1 MSDENKID
9 TSAQKL
15 ELHRALEKAREEG
28 NDRKKLELHTQLQNL
43 YIADEDYFDKAGVAV
58 EATGQG
64 INKGLAQ
71 TLGLPADLTN
81 LVIGLSET
89 GVRKVLDAAGFDI
102 DSGLKDSKLMSK
114 KPFLGS
120 AQVTEIFNA
129 LGIETE
135 YDKTR
140 ALSAITGRIAEE
152 VGMSAPLAGP
162 LAKGAAKP
170 MQFMGKE
177 AGVAVA
183 AGTGAATAQQ
193 MFPGSGGAEITGQ
206 LVGGLSPI
214 TLTTL
219 MKYAG
224 AKTGA
229 VEAFNLFFRP
239 QSREKEIA
247 GNILYSRLG
256 PEKSAKLIEDIKEGK
271 TITLFGEE
279 IDASKFPRTLD
290 QITAEPELII
300 LRQQLE
306 GSEIGTKLIE
316 DIQQTKLARLL
327 ELENNFLKNMKK
339 KDYGMTR
346 DYGIESTV
354 GAVEARVNHVTNFLD
369 KRLNLAKQTAAD
381 KIQAIN
387 PNMTREQA
395 SALLRRE
402 IDEALQDALNL
413 EQKMWSNIEGTINGD
428 IISTGAAAIIN
439 NQFKTTDPKNIPK
452 ILYDLAG
459 DKNLIEAGLK
469 EGATKTEKITTRF
482 GGKNQVETRQVPAE
496 PTTGILSN
504 KESISEILNLRTRVR
519 DELRAENSK
528 PNPSKEKV
536 QSLEDLLGVID
547 ESFMDAGS
555 AKNLNDLT
563 QAISYSDSLTTNYY
577 SGEIGKILGY
587 DSTGKF
593 GVLPDTTYNKLIQQG
608 EQGGVTTK
616 NVNKIIEQDSVGI
629 QEGLRVR
636 FANLADGD
644 GNISK
649 NMREKFV
656 QNNEEILNEFPLLK
670 QQFLDANE
678 SMNIV
683 EQALKNYKVAQRDVQ
698 KYRLETLASEG
709 GQTLSAK
716 GIITNIFGAKDPV
729 ADINKIIKLS
739 ARDETGA
746 ALKGLQN
753 ETTDFMLN
761 KIKTKE
767 ITVGGKSQTVP
778 DVKQLNKF
786 IRDNQE
792 ALIALYGDDGF
803 KTIQEFQSVLKD
815 IDNAVMK
822 GGLDN
827 LEVIARNNV
836 FVSSV
841 GRILGTKVAAATG
854 GPALVFAGIGGRV
867 ANALI
872 SKKSAKQIKALVGE
886 AFTDADFAAELLKPY
901 VDNQQEVVSK
911 AVNTFIVNAFGEQVR
926 EEIMPEITVEF
937 PNADID
943 ETGTIQPK
951 EEVPVSMNTVN
962 PASRLSNVNMV
973 QPITDP
979 GPMNPNTMAR
989 GQQLFSG
996 PGEIT
1001 FAAQGGIMNAR
1012 KPIQRVA

>member
-9 TSAQKL
+9 TSSQKL
-15 ELHRALEKAREEG
+15 ELFRALDQAEKDG
-28 NDRKKLELHTQLQNL
+28 NDRAKLDIYKKLQNL

-64 INKGLAQ
+64 INKGLAL

-81 LVIGLSET
+81 LVIGLGET

-170 MQFMGKE
+170 TQFLGKE

-193 MFPGSGGAEITGQ
+193 MFPGSMGAEITGQ
-206 LVGGLSPI
+206 LTGGLTPI

-256 PEKSAKLIEDIKEGK
+256 PEKSAKLVEDIKEGK
-271 TITLFGEE
+271 TINLFGEE

-316 DIQQTKLARLL
+316 DIQQTKLTRLL

-354 GAVEARVNHVTNFLD
+354 GAVEARVNHITNFLD

-395 SALLRRE
+395 SAVLRRE

-413 EQKMWSNIEGTINGD
+413 EQKMWSNIEGTIDGN

-459 DKNLIEAGLK
+459 DKNLVEAGLIQ
-469 EGATKTEKITTRF
+469 GATKKETIGPGLGTRD
-482 GGKNQVETRQVPAE
+482 VSVE
-496 PTTGILSN
+496 PTTGVLSN

-519 DELRAENSK
+519 DELRGENSK

-608 EQGGVTTK
+608 EQGGITTK
-616 NVNKIIEQDSVGI
+616 DVNKIIGQDSVGI

-716 GIITNIFGAKDPV
+716 GIVTNIFGAKDPV

-786 IRDNQE
+786 IRDNEE
-792 ALIALYGDDGF
+792 ALVALYGDDGF

-815 IDNAVMK
+815 IDNAIIK
-822 GGLDN
+822 GGMED

-911 AVNTFIVNAFGEQVR
+911 AVNTFLVNAFGEQVR
-926 EEIMPEITVEF
+926 EEVMPEIQQE
-937 PNADID
+937 P
-943 ETGTIQPK
+943 
-951 EEVPVSMNTVN
+951 EEQSSSMNITDVRPVN
-962 PASRLSNVNMV
+962 QVSRLANANIANPVGMM
-973 QPITDP
+973 PTPTADT
-979 GPMNPNTMAR
+979 GPMNMNTMAR
-989 GQQLFSG
+989 GQQLFGG

-1012 KPIQRVA
+1012 KQIQRVA

>member
-9 TSAQKL
+9 TSSQKL
-15 ELHRALEKAREEG
+15 ELFRALDQAEKDG
-28 NDRKKLELHTQLQNL
+28 NDRAKLDIYKKLQNL

-64 INKGLAQ
+64 INKGLAL

-81 LVIGLSET
+81 LIIGLGET

-170 MQFMGKE
+170 TQFLGKE

-193 MFPGSGGAEITGQ
+193 MFPGSMGAEITGQ
-206 LVGGLSPI
+206 LTGGLTPI

-256 PEKSAKLIEDIKEGK
+256 PEKSAKLVEDIKEGK
-271 TITLFGEE
+271 TINLFGEE

-316 DIQQTKLARLL
+316 DIQQTKLTRLL

-354 GAVEARVNHVTNFLD
+354 GAVEARVNHITNFLD

-395 SALLRRE
+395 SAVLRRE

-413 EQKMWSNIEGTINGD
+413 EQKMWSNIEGTIDGN

-459 DKNLIEAGLK
+459 DKNLVEAGLIQ
-469 EGATKTEKITTRF
+469 GATKKETIGPGLGTRD
-482 GGKNQVETRQVPAE
+482 VSVE
-496 PTTGILSN
+496 PTTGVLSN

-519 DELRAENSK
+519 DELRGENSK
-528 PNPSKEKV
+528 PNPSKEKI

-608 EQGGVTTK
+608 EQGGITTK
-616 NVNKIIEQDSVGI
+616 DVNKIIGQDSVGI

-716 GIITNIFGAKDPV
+716 GIVTNIFGAKDPV

-786 IRDNQE
+786 IRDNEE
-792 ALIALYGDDGF
+792 ALVALYGDDGF

-815 IDNAVMK
+815 IDNAIIK
-822 GGLDN
+822 GGMED

-911 AVNTFIVNAFGEQVR
+911 AVNTFLVNAFGEQVR
-926 EEIMPEITVEF
+926 EEVMPEIQQE
-937 PNADID
+937 P
-943 ETGTIQPK
+943 
-951 EEVPVSMNTVN
+951 EEQSSSMNITDVRPVN
-962 PASRLSNVNMV
+962 QVSRLANANIANPVGMM
-973 QPITDP
+973 PTPTADT
-979 GPMNPNTMAR
+979 GPMNMDTMAR
-989 GQQLFSG
+989 GQQLFGG

-1012 KPIQRVA
+1012 KQIQRVA

>member
-9 TSAQKL
+9 TSSQKL
-15 ELHRALEKAREEG
+15 ELFRALDQAEKDG
-28 NDRKKLELHTQLQNL
+28 NDRAKLDIYKKLQNL

-64 INKGLAQ
+64 INKGLAL

-81 LVIGLSET
+81 LIIGLGET

-170 MQFMGKE
+170 TQFLGKE

-193 MFPGSGGAEITGQ
+193 MFPGSMGAEITGQ
-206 LVGGLSPI
+206 LTGGLTPI

-256 PEKSAKLIEDIKEGK
+256 PEKSAKLVEDIKEGK
-271 TITLFGEE
+271 TINLFGEE

-316 DIQQTKLARLL
+316 DIQQTKLTRLL

-354 GAVEARVNHVTNFLD
+354 GAVEARVNHITNFLD

-395 SALLRRE
+395 SAVLRRE

-413 EQKMWSNIEGTINGD
+413 EQKMWSNIEGTIDGN

-459 DKNLIEAGLK
+459 DKNLVEAGLIQ
-469 EGATKTEKITTRF
+469 GATKKETIGPGLGTRD
-482 GGKNQVETRQVPAE
+482 VSVE
-496 PTTGILSN
+496 PTTGVLSN

-519 DELRAENSK
+519 DELRGENSK
-528 PNPSKEKV
+528 PNPSKEKI

-608 EQGGVTTK
+608 EQGGITTK
-616 NVNKIIEQDSVGI
+616 DVNKIIGQDSVGI

-716 GIITNIFGAKDPV
+716 GIVTNIFGAKDPV

-786 IRDNQE
+786 IRDNEE
-792 ALIALYGDDGF
+792 ALVALYGDDGF

-815 IDNAVMK
+815 IDNAIIK
-822 GGLDN
+822 GGMED

-911 AVNTFIVNAFGEQVR
+911 AVNTFLVNAFGEQVR
-926 EEIMPEITVEF
+926 EEVMPEIQQE
-937 PNADID
+937 P
-943 ETGTIQPK
+943 
-951 EEVPVSMNTVN
+951 EEQSSSMNITDVRPVN
-962 PASRLSNVNMV
+962 QVSRLANANIANPVGMM
-973 QPITDP
+973 PTPTADT
-979 GPMNPNTMAR
+979 GPMNMNTMAR
-989 GQQLFSG
+989 GQQLFGG

-1012 KPIQRVA
+1012 KQIQRVA

>member
-9 TSAQKL
+9 TSSQKL
-15 ELHRALEKAREEG
+15 ELFRALDQAEKDN
-28 NDRKKLELHTQLQNL
+28 NDRAKLDIYKKLQNL

-64 INKGLAQ
+64 INKGLAL

-81 LVIGLSET
+81 LVVGLGET

-162 LAKGAAKP
+162 LAKGAARP
-170 MQFMGKE
+170 TQFLGKE

-193 MFPGSGGAEITGQ
+193 MFPGSMGAEITGQ

-256 PEKSAKLIEDIKEGK
+256 PEKSAKLLEDIKEGK
-271 TITLFGEE
+271 TINLFGEE

-306 GSEIGTKLIE
+306 GSEVGTKLIE
-316 DIQQTKLARLL
+316 DIQQTKLTRLL

-339 KDYGMTR
+339 KDYSMTK

-395 SALLRRE
+395 SAVLRRE

-413 EQKMWSNIEGTINGD
+413 EQKMWSNIEGTIDGN

-459 DKNLIEAGLK
+459 DKNLVEAGLIQ
-469 EGATKTEKITTRF
+469 GATKKETIGPGLGTRD
-482 GGKNQVETRQVPAE
+482 VSVE
-496 PTTGILSN
+496 PTTGVLSN

-519 DELRAENSK
+519 DELRGENSK
-528 PNPSKEKV
+528 PNPSKEK
-536 QSLEDLLGVID
+536 I
-547 ESFMDAGS
+547 
-555 AKNLNDLT
+555 

-616 NVNKIIEQDSVGI
+616 DVNKIIGQDSVGI

-683 EQALKNYKVAQRDVQ
+683 EQTLKNYKVAQRDVQ

-716 GIITNIFGAKDPV
+716 GIVTNIFGAKDPV

-786 IRDNQE
+786 IRDNEE
-792 ALIALYGDDGF
+792 ALVALYGNDGF
-803 KTIQEFQSVLKD
+803 KTIQEFQSVLKN

-872 SKKSAKQIKALVGE
+872 SKKSSKQIKALVGE
-886 AFTDADFAAELLKPY
+886 AFTDANFAAELLKPY
-901 VDNQQEVVSK
+901 VDNQQEVVSR

-926 EEIMPEITVEF
+926 DTQEGLNVTVPLPATEELPEEI
-937 PNADID
+937 
-943 ETGTIQPK
+943 
-951 EEVPVSMNTVN
+951 PVSMNTVN

-973 QPITDP
+973 QPITDT
-979 GPMNPNTMAR
+979 GPVNPNTMAR
-989 GQQLFSG
+989 GSQLFNK

-1012 KPIQRVA
+1012 KQIQRVA

>member
-9 TSAQKL
+9 TSSQKL
-15 ELHRALEKAREEG
+15 ELFRALDQAEKDG
-28 NDRKKLELHTQLQNL
+28 NDRAKLDIYKKLQNL

-64 INKGLAQ
+64 INKGLAL

-81 LVIGLSET
+81 LIIGLGET

-170 MQFMGKE
+170 TQFLGKE

-193 MFPGSGGAEITGQ
+193 MFPGSMGAEITGQ
-206 LVGGLSPI
+206 LTGGLTPI

-256 PEKSAKLIEDIKEGK
+256 PEKSAKLVEDIKEGK
-271 TITLFGEE
+271 TINLFGEE

-306 GSEIGTKLIE
+306 QSEVGTKLIE
-316 DIQQTKLARLL
+316 DIQQTKLTRLL

-354 GAVEARVNHVTNFLD
+354 GAVEARVNHITNFLD

-395 SALLRRE
+395 SAVLRRE

-413 EQKMWSNIEGTINGD
+413 EQKMWSNIEGTIDGN

-459 DKNLIEAGLK
+459 DKNLVEAGLIQ
-469 EGATKTEKITTRF
+469 GATKKETIGPGLGTRD
-482 GGKNQVETRQVPAE
+482 VSVE
-496 PTTGILSN
+496 PTTGVLSN

-519 DELRAENSK
+519 DELRGENSK
-528 PNPSKEKV
+528 PNPSKEKI

-608 EQGGVTTK
+608 EQGGITTK
-616 NVNKIIEQDSVGI
+616 DVNKIIGQDSVGI

-716 GIITNIFGAKDPV
+716 GIVTNIFGAKDPV

-786 IRDNQE
+786 IRDNEE
-792 ALIALYGDDGF
+792 ALVALYGDDGF

-815 IDNAVMK
+815 IDNAIIK
-822 GGLDN
+822 GGMED

-872 SKKSAKQIKALVGE
+872 SKRSANEIKGLLSKSFSDPEFAK
-886 AFTDADFAAELLKPY
+886 ELLKPY
-901 VDNQQEVVSK
+901 VDNQQEIVSK
-911 AVNTFIVNAFGEQVR
+911 AVNTFIVNAFGEEVR
-926 EEIMPEITVEF
+926 DIQEGLNVTV
-937 PNADID
+937 PLPADVD
-943 ETGTIQPK
+943 TSQ

-962 PASRLSNVNMV
+962 PASDRFASAGVIPN
-973 QPITDP
+973 PI
-979 GPMNPNTMAR
+979 GMR
-989 GQQLFSG
+989 GTGTVDRNKAATLF
-996 PGEIT
+996 PDDKIFTPDT

>member
-64 INKGLAQ
+64 INKGLAL

-81 LVIGLSET
+81 LIIGLGET

-170 MQFMGKE
+170 TQFLGKE

-193 MFPGSGGAEITGQ
+193 MFPGSMGAEITGQ
-206 LVGGLSPI
+206 LTGGLTPI

-239 QSREKEIA
+239 HSREKEIA

-256 PEKSAKLIEDIKEGK
+256 PEKSAKLLEDIKEGK
-271 TITLFGEE
+271 TINLFGEE

-306 GSEIGTKLIE
+306 GSEVGTKLIE
-316 DIQQTKLARLL
+316 DIQQTKLTRLL

-339 KDYGMTR
+339 KDYGMTK

-395 SALLRRE
+395 SAVLRRE

-413 EQKMWSNIEGTINGD
+413 EQKMWSNIEGTIDGN

-459 DKNLIEAGLK
+459 DKNLVEAGLIQ
-469 EGATKTEKITTRF
+469 GATKKETIGPGLGTRD
-482 GGKNQVETRQVPAE
+482 VSVE

-519 DELRAENSK
+519 DELRLENSK

-608 EQGGVTTK
+608 EQGGITTK
-616 NVNKIIEQDSVGI
+616 DVNKIIGQDSVGI

-716 GIITNIFGAKDPV
+716 GIVTNIFGAKDPV

-786 IRDNQE
+786 IRENEE
-792 ALIALYGDDGF
+792 ALIALYGNDGF
-803 KTIQEFQSVLKD
+803 KTIQEFQSVLKN

-901 VDNQQEVVSK
+901 VDNQQEVVSR
-911 AVNTFIVNAFGEQVR
+911 AVNTFLVNAFGEQVR
-926 EEIMPEITVEF
+926 EEVMPEIQQE
-937 PNADID
+937 P
-943 ETGTIQPK
+943 
-951 EEVPVSMNTVN
+951 EEQSSSMNITDVRPVN
-962 PASRLSNVNMV
+962 QVSRLANANIANPVGMM
-973 QPITDP
+973 PTPTADTGAI
-979 GPMNPNTMAR
+979 NPNTMAR
-989 GQQLFSG
+989 GSQLFSG

-1012 KPIQRVA
+1012 KPMQRVA

>member
-1 MSDENKID
+1 MAEENKID

-15 ELHRALEKAREEG
+15 ELFRALDQAEKDG
-28 NDRKKLELHTQLQNL
+28 NDRAKLEAYKKLQDL
-43 YIADEDYFDKAGVAV
+43 YIADEEWYETAAIRGEAAV
-58 EATGQG
+58 QG
-64 INKGLAQ
+64 LWKGLSQ
-71 TLGLPADLTN
+71 TMGLPVDITN
-81 LVIGLSET
+81 LIVGLGET
-89 GVRKVLDAAGFDI
+89 GVRKVLDAAGFEI

-120 AQVTEIFNA
+120 ASATEILNN

-140 ALSAITGRIAEE
+140 ASTALIGRIAEE
-152 VGMSAPLAGP
+152 VGMSAPIAVP
-162 LAKGAAKP
+162 LARGAAKP
-170 MQFMGKE
+170 LDFLSTE
-177 AGVAVA
+177 AAIAVT
-183 AGTGAATAQQ
+183 AGAGAATAEKL
-193 MFPGSGGAEITGQ
+193 FPGSTGAEITGQ
-206 LVGGLSPI
+206 LVGGLTPL
-214 TLTTL
+214 TLQAIL
-219 MKYAG
+219 KYAG

-239 QSREKEIA
+239 ESREKEIA
-247 GNILYSRLG
+247 GNILYQRLG
-256 PEKSAKLIEDIKEGK
+256 SEKSAKLVEDIKEGK
-271 TITLFGEE
+271 TIKLFGEDVE
-279 IDASKFPRTLD
+279 STKFPRTLD

-306 GSEIGTKLIE
+306 KSEIGTKLIE

-327 ELENNFLKNMKK
+327 ELENNFLKNIKK

-354 GAVEARVNHVTNFLD
+354 GAVESRVNHITNFLD

-387 PNMTREQA
+387 PNMSRSEA

-402 IDEALQDALNL
+402 IDDALQDALDL
-413 EQKMWSNIEGTINGD
+413 EQKMWSNVKGTINGD

-439 NQFKTTDPKNIPK
+439 NQFKTTPTKDVPK

-459 DKNLIEAGLK
+459 EKNLIEAGILPSKTIK
-469 EGATKTEKITTRF
+469 EVIGPGLGTRDV
-482 GGKNQVETRQVPAE
+482 KAKPVES
-496 PTTGILSN
+496 ILTD
-504 KESISEILNLRTRVR
+504 KESVSEILNLRTVVR
-519 DELRAENSK
+519 DQLRGENSK
-528 PNPSKEKV
+528 PNPNKTKI
-536 QSLEDLLGVID
+536 QSLEDLLGIID
-547 ESFMDAGS
+547 ESFMDVGT
-555 AKNLNDLT
+555 AKNLNELT
-563 QAISYSDSLTTNYY
+563 KAISFSDSLKANYY
-577 SGEIGKILGY
+577 TGEIGKIIGY
-587 DSTGKF
+587 DSSGKY
-593 GVLPDTTYNKLIQQG
+593 GVLPDTTFNKLIQQG
-608 EQGGVTTK
+608 EQGGVTTRD
-616 NVNKIIEQDSVGI
+616 VNKIIEQDSVGI
-629 QEGLRVR
+629 QEGLKVR
-636 FANLADGD
+636 FANLAGED
-644 GNISK
+644 GNVSK

-656 QNNEEILNEFPLLK
+656 QNNEEALNEFPLLK

-678 SMNIV
+678 SINIV

-716 GIITNIFGAKDPV
+716 GIVTDIFGAKDPV

-753 ETTDFMLN
+753 ETTDFMLD
-761 KIKTKE
+761 KIRTKE
-767 ITVGGKSQTVP
+767 ITVGGKSQIVP
-778 DVKQLNKF
+778 DIKQLNKF
-786 IRDNQE
+786 IRTNEE

-803 KTIQEFQSVLKD
+803 KTIQEFQTVLKN
-815 IDNAVMK
+815 IDNAVMA
-822 GGLDN
+822 GGMDD

-872 SKKSAKQIKALVGE
+872 SKKSAKQIKALLGE

-901 VDNQQEVVSK
+901 VADQQEVVSR
-911 AVNTFIVNAFGEQVR
+911 AVNTFLVNAFGEQIR
-926 EEIMPEITVEF
+926 EEVIPEITVEF

-962 PASRLSNVNMV
+962 PLSRLSNVNMV
-973 QPITDP
+973 EPITNT
-979 GPMNPNTMAR
+979 GAMNMDTMAR
-989 GQQLFSG
+989 GSQLFSG
-996 PGEIT
+996 PREIT

-1012 KPIQRVA
+1012 KPMQRVM

>member
-1 MSDENKID
+1 MAEENKID
-9 TSAQKL
+9 TSSQKL
-15 ELHRALEKAREEG
+15 ELFRALDQAEKDG
-28 NDRKKLELHTQLQNL
+28 NDRAKLEAYRQLQAL
-43 YIADEDYFDKAGVAV
+43 YIADEKWYETAAV
-58 EATGQG
+58 RGDAAVQG
-64 INKGLAQ
+64 LWKGLAQ
-71 TLGLPADLTN
+71 TMGLPVDLTN
-81 LVIGLSET
+81 LIVGLGET
-89 GVRKVLDAAGFDI
+89 GVRKVLDAAGFEI
-102 DSGLKDSKLMSK
+102 DSEFKDSKLMSK

-120 AQVTEIFNA
+120 AQTTEILNN
-129 LGIETE
+129 LGIKTE

-140 ALSAITGRIAEE
+140 ASTALIGRIAEE
-152 VGMSAPLAGP
+152 VGMSAPIAAP

-170 MQFMGKE
+170 LDFLSKE
-177 AGVAVA
+177 AGIAVA
-183 AGTGAATAQQ
+183 AGTGAATAQSL
-193 MFPGSGGAEITGQ
+193 FPGSAGAEITGQ

-214 TLTTL
+214 TISTIL
-219 MKYAG
+219 KYAG
-224 AKTGA
+224 GKTGA
-229 VEAFNLFFRP
+229 AEAVNLIFRP
-239 QSREKEIA
+239 ESREREIA
-247 GNILYSRLG
+247 GNILYQRLG
-256 PEKSAKLIEDIKEGK
+256 AEKSAKLLEDIKEGK
-271 TITLFGEE
+271 TIKLFGEE
-279 IDASKFPRTLD
+279 IESTKFPRTLD

-306 GSEIGTKLIE
+306 GSEVGTKLVE
-316 DIQQTKLARLL
+316 SIQETKLARLL
-327 ELENNFLKNMKK
+327 ELENNFLKNVKK

-346 DYGIESTV
+346 EYGIESTV
-354 GAVEARVNHVTNFLD
+354 GAVESRVNHITNFLD
-369 KRLNLAKQTAAD
+369 KRLNLAKKTAAD

-387 PNMTREQA
+387 PNMSRSEA

-402 IDEALQDALNL
+402 IDDALQDALDI
-413 EQKMWSNIEGTINGD
+413 EQKMWSNVKGTINGD

-439 NQFKTTDPKNIPK
+439 NQFKTTPSKDIPE
-452 ILYDLAG
+452 ILYKLAG
-459 DKNLIEAGLK
+459 DKNLVEAGLLK
-469 EGATKTEKITTRF
+469 TATKKQSIGPGLGTRE
-482 GGKNQVETRQVPAE
+482 VVVE
-496 PTTGILSN
+496 PTSGILTN
-504 KESISEILNLRTRVR
+504 KEPVSEILNLRTVVR
-519 DELRAENSK
+519 DQLRGENSK

-536 QSLEDLLGVID
+536 QSLEDLLGIID

-616 NVNKIIEQDSVGI
+616 DVNKIIGQDSVGI

-636 FANLADGD
+636 FANLADND
-644 GNISK
+644 GNIPQ
-649 NMREKFV
+649 NMRDKFV
-656 QNNEEILNEFPLLK
+656 QNNEEALNEFPLLK

-678 SMNIV
+678 SRNIV
-683 EQALKNYKVAQRDVQ
+683 EQSLKNYKVAQRDVQ

-716 GIITNIFGAKDPV
+716 GIVTSIFGAKDPV
-729 ADINKIIKLS
+729 KDINNIIKLS

-761 KIKTKE
+761 QIKTKE

-778 DVKQLNKF
+778 DIKKLNNF
-786 IRDNQE
+786 IRTNEE
-792 ALIALYGDDGF
+792 ALVALYGDDGF

-815 IDNAVMK
+815 IDNAVIK
-822 GGLDN
+822 GGMED

-911 AVNTFIVNAFGEQVR
+911 AVNTFLVNAFGEQVR
-926 EEIMPEITVEF
+926 EEVMPEIQQE
-937 PNADID
+937 P
-943 ETGTIQPK
+943 
-951 EEVPVSMNTVN
+951 EEQSSSMNITDVRPVN
-962 PASRLSNVNMV
+962 QVSRLANANIANPVGMM
-973 QPITDP
+973 PTPTADT
-979 GPMNPNTMAR
+979 GPTGKVDSRTASM
-989 GQQLFSG
+989 LF
-996 PGEIT
+996 PDDKIFTPDT

>member
-1 MSDENKID
+1 MADENKID
-9 TSAQKL
+9 TSSQKL
-15 ELHRALEKAREEG
+15 ELFRALDQAEKDG
-28 NDRKKLELHTQLQNL
+28 NDRAKLDIYKRLQSL

-64 INKGLAQ
+64 INKGLAL

-81 LVIGLSET
+81 LVIGLGET

-102 DSGLKDSKLMSK
+102 NSGLKDSKLMSK

-206 LVGGLSPI
+206 LFGGLSPI

-306 GSEIGTKLIE
+306 QSEVGTKLIE

-339 KDYGMTR
+339 KDYG
-346 DYGIESTV
+346 IESTV
-354 GAVEARVNHVTNFLD
+354 GAVEARVNHITNFLD

-395 SALLRRE
+395 SAVLRRE

-459 DKNLIEAGLK
+459 DKNLVEAGLK
-469 EGATKTEKITTRF
+469 EGAIKTEKITTRF

-496 PTTGILSN
+496 PTTGVLSN

-519 DELRAENSK
+519 DELRLENSK

-616 NVNKIIEQDSVGI
+616 DVNKIIGQDSVGI

-649 NMREKFV
+649 NVREKFV

-716 GIITNIFGAKDPV
+716 GIVTNIFNAKDPV
-729 ADINKIIKLS
+729 SDINKIIKLS

-786 IRDNQE
+786 IRENEE
-792 ALIALYGDDGF
+792 ALIALYGNDGF
-803 KTIQEFQSVLKD
+803 KTIQEFQSVLKS

-872 SKKSAKQIKALVGE
+872 SKKSSRQIKALVGE

-901 VDNQQEVVSK
+901 VDNQQEVVSR
-911 AVNTFIVNAFGEQVR
+911 AVNTFLVNAFGEQVR
-926 EEIMPEITVEF
+926 EEVMPEITVEF

-973 QPITDP
+973 QPITDT
-979 GPMNPNTMAR
+979 GPMNMDTMAR
-989 GQQLFSG
+989 GSQLFSG
-996 PGEIT
+996 PREIT

>member
-1 MSDENKID
+1 MAEENKID
-9 TSAQKL
+9 TSSQKL
-15 ELHRALEKAREEG
+15 ELFRALDQAEKDG
-28 NDRKKLELHTQLQNL
+28 NDRAKLEAYRQLQAL
-43 YIADEDYFDKAGVAV
+43 YIADEKWYETAAV
-58 EATGQG
+58 RGDAAVQG
-64 INKGLAQ
+64 LWKGLAQ
-71 TLGLPADLTN
+71 TMGLPVDLTN
-81 LVIGLSET
+81 LIVGLGET
-89 GVRKVLDAAGFDI
+89 GVRKVLDAAGFEI
-102 DSGLKDSKLMSK
+102 DSEFKDSKLMSK

-120 AQVTEIFNA
+120 AQTTEILNN
-129 LGIETE
+129 LGIKTE

-140 ALSAITGRIAEE
+140 ASTALIGRIAEE
-152 VGMSAPLAGP
+152 VGMSAPIAAP

-170 MQFMGKE
+170 LDFLSKE
-177 AGVAVA
+177 AGIAVA
-183 AGTGAATAQQ
+183 AGTGAATAQSL
-193 MFPGSGGAEITGQ
+193 FPGSAGAEITGQ

-214 TLTTL
+214 TISTIL
-219 MKYAG
+219 KYAG
-224 AKTGA
+224 GKTGA
-229 VEAFNLFFRP
+229 AEAVNLIFRP
-239 QSREKEIA
+239 ESREREIA
-247 GNILYSRLG
+247 GNILYQRLG
-256 PEKSAKLIEDIKEGK
+256 AEKSAKLLEDIKEGK
-271 TITLFGEE
+271 TIKLFGEE
-279 IDASKFPRTLD
+279 IESTKFPRTLD

-306 GSEIGTKLIE
+306 GSEVGTKLVE
-316 DIQQTKLARLL
+316 SIQETKLARLL
-327 ELENNFLKNMKK
+327 ELENNFLKNVKK

-346 DYGIESTV
+346 EYGIESTV
-354 GAVEARVNHVTNFLD
+354 GAVESRVNHITNFLD
-369 KRLNLAKQTAAD
+369 KRLNLAKKTAAD

-387 PNMTREQA
+387 PNMSRSEA

-402 IDEALQDALNL
+402 IDDALQDALDI
-413 EQKMWSNIEGTINGD
+413 EQKMWSNVKGTINGD

-439 NQFKTTDPKNIPK
+439 NQFKTTPSKDIPE
-452 ILYDLAG
+452 ILYKLAG
-459 DKNLIEAGLK
+459 DKNLVEAGLLK
-469 EGATKTEKITTRF
+469 TATKKQSIGPGLGTRE
-482 GGKNQVETRQVPAE
+482 VVVE
-496 PTTGILSN
+496 PTSGILTN
-504 KESISEILNLRTRVR
+504 KEPVSEILNLRTVVR
-519 DELRAENSK
+519 DQLRGENSK

-536 QSLEDLLGVID
+536 QSLEDLLGIID

-608 EQGGVTTK
+608 EQGGITTK
-616 NVNKIIEQDSVGI
+616 DVNKIIGQDSVGI

-716 GIITNIFGAKDPV
+716 GIVTSIFGAKDPV
-729 ADINKIIKLS
+729 KDINNIIKLS

-786 IRDNQE
+786 IRENEE
-792 ALIALYGDDGF
+792 ALVALYGDDGF

-815 IDNAVMK
+815 IDNAVIK
-822 GGLDN
+822 GGMED

-886 AFTDADFAAELLKPY
+886 AFTDADFAADLLRPY
-901 VDNQQEVVSK
+901 VADQQEVVSK
-911 AVNTFIVNAFGEQVR
+911 SVNTFLVNAFGEQVR
-926 EEIMPEITVEF
+926 EEALPVFQQEPEE
-937 PNADID
+937 
-943 ETGTIQPK
+943 QSS
-951 EEVPVSMNTVN
+951 SMNITDVRPVN
-962 PASRLSNVNMV
+962 QVSRLANANIANPVGMM
-973 QPITDP
+973 PTPTADT
-979 GPMNPNTMAR
+979 GPTGKVDSRTASM
-989 GQQLFSG
+989 LF
-996 PGEIT
+996 PDDKIFTPDT

>member
-9 TSAQKL
+9 TSSQKL
-15 ELHRALEKAREEG
+15 ELFRALDQAEKDG
-28 NDRKKLELHTQLQNL
+28 NDRAKLDIYKKLQNL

-64 INKGLAQ
+64 INKGLAL

-81 LVIGLSET
+81 LIIGLGET

-170 MQFMGKE
+170 TQFLTKE

-193 MFPGSGGAEITGQ
+193 MFPGSMGAEITGQ
-206 LVGGLSPI
+206 LTGGLTPI

-256 PEKSAKLIEDIKEGK
+256 PEKSAKLVEDIKEGK
-271 TITLFGEE
+271 TINLFGEE

-316 DIQQTKLARLL
+316 DIQQTKLTRLL

-354 GAVEARVNHVTNFLD
+354 GAVEARVNHITNFLD

-395 SALLRRE
+395 SAVLRRE

-413 EQKMWSNIEGTINGD
+413 EQKMWSNIEGTIDGN

-459 DKNLIEAGLK
+459 DKNLVEAGLIQ
-469 EGATKTEKITTRF
+469 GATKKETIGPGLGTRD
-482 GGKNQVETRQVPAE
+482 VSVE
-496 PTTGILSN
+496 PTTGVLSN

-519 DELRAENSK
+519 DELRGENSK
-528 PNPSKEKV
+528 PNPSKEKI

-608 EQGGVTTK
+608 EQGGITTK
-616 NVNKIIEQDSVGI
+616 DVNKIIGQDSVGI

-716 GIITNIFGAKDPV
+716 GIVTNIFGAKDPV

-786 IRDNQE
+786 IRDNEE
-792 ALIALYGDDGF
+792 ALVALYGDDGF

-815 IDNAVMK
+815 IDNAIIK
-822 GGLDN
+822 GGMED

-911 AVNTFIVNAFGEQVR
+911 AVNTFLVNAFGEQVR
-926 EEIMPEITVEF
+926 EEVMPEIQQE
-937 PNADID
+937 P
-943 ETGTIQPK
+943 
-951 EEVPVSMNTVN
+951 EEQSSSMNITDVRPVN
-962 PASRLSNVNMV
+962 QVSRLANANIANPVGMM
-973 QPITDP
+973 PTPTADT
-979 GPMNPNTMAR
+979 GPMNMNTMAR
-989 GQQLFSG
+989 GQQLFGG

>member
-9 TSAQKL
+9 TSSQKL
-15 ELHRALEKAREEG
+15 ELFRALDQAEKDG
-28 NDRKKLELHTQLQNL
+28 NDRAKLDIYKKLQNL

-64 INKGLAQ
+64 INKGLAL

-81 LVIGLSET
+81 LIIGLGET

-170 MQFMGKE
+170 TQFLGKE

-193 MFPGSGGAEITGQ
+193 MFPGSMGAEITGQ
-206 LVGGLSPI
+206 LTGGLTPI

-224 AKTGA
+224 AKSGA

-256 PEKSAKLIEDIKEGK
+256 PEKSAKLVEDIKEGK
-271 TITLFGEE
+271 TINLFGEE

-316 DIQQTKLARLL
+316 DIQQTKLTRLL

-354 GAVEARVNHVTNFLD
+354 GAVEARVNHITNFLD

-395 SALLRRE
+395 SAVLRRE

-413 EQKMWSNIEGTINGD
+413 EQKMWSNIEGTIDGN

-459 DKNLIEAGLK
+459 DKNLVEAGLIQ
-469 EGATKTEKITTRF
+469 GATKKETIGPGLGTRD
-482 GGKNQVETRQVPAE
+482 VSVE
-496 PTTGILSN
+496 PTTGVLSN
-504 KESISEILNLRTRVR
+504 KESISQILNLRTRVR
-519 DELRAENSK
+519 DELRGENSK
-528 PNPSKEKV
+528 PNPSKEKI

-608 EQGGVTTK
+608 EQGGITTK
-616 NVNKIIEQDSVGI
+616 DVNKIIGQDSVGI

-716 GIITNIFGAKDPV
+716 GIVTNIFGAKDPV

-786 IRDNQE
+786 IRDNEE
-792 ALIALYGDDGF
+792 ALVALYGDDGF

-815 IDNAVMK
+815 IDNAIIK
-822 GGLDN
+822 GGMED

-911 AVNTFIVNAFGEQVR
+911 AVNTFLVNAFGEQVR
-926 EEIMPEITVEF
+926 EEVMPEIQQE
-937 PNADID
+937 P
-943 ETGTIQPK
+943 
-951 EEVPVSMNTVN
+951 EEQSSSMNITDVRPVN
-962 PASRLSNVNMV
+962 QVSRLANANIANPVGMM
-973 QPITDP
+973 PTPTADT
-979 GPMNPNTMAR
+979 GPMNMDTMAR
-989 GQQLFSG
+989 GSQLFGG

>member
-9 TSAQKL
+9 TSSQKL
-15 ELHRALEKAREEG
+15 ELFRALDQAEKDN
-28 NDRKKLELHTQLQNL
+28 NDRAKLDIYKKLQNL

-64 INKGLAQ
+64 INKGLAL

-81 LVIGLSET
+81 LVVGLGET

-162 LAKGAAKP
+162 LAKGAARP
-170 MQFMGKE
+170 TQFLGKE

-193 MFPGSGGAEITGQ
+193 MFPGSMGAEITGQ

-256 PEKSAKLIEDIKEGK
+256 PEKSAKLLEDIKEGK
-271 TITLFGEE
+271 TINLFGEE

-306 GSEIGTKLIE
+306 GSEVGTKLIE
-316 DIQQTKLARLL
+316 DIQQTKLTRLL

-339 KDYGMTR
+339 KDYSMTK

-395 SALLRRE
+395 SAVLRRE

-413 EQKMWSNIEGTINGD
+413 EQKMWSNIEGTIDGN

-459 DKNLIEAGLK
+459 DKNLVEAGLIQ
-469 EGATKTEKITTRF
+469 GATKKETIGPGLGTRD
-482 GGKNQVETRQVPAE
+482 VSVE
-496 PTTGILSN
+496 PTTGVLSN

-519 DELRAENSK
+519 DELRGENSK
-528 PNPSKEKV
+528 PNPSKEKI

-563 QAISYSDSLTTNYY
+563 QAISYSDSLKANYY
-577 SGEIGKILGY
+577 SGEIGKIIGY
-587 DSTGKF
+587 DTSGKY
-593 GVLPDTTYNKLIQQG
+593 GVLPDTTFNKLIQTG
-608 EQGGVTTK
+608 ETGGVTTRD
-616 NVNKIIEQDSVGI
+616 VNKIIEQDSVGI

-636 FANLADGD
+636 FANLADND
-644 GNISK
+644 GNIPQ
-649 NMREKFV
+649 NMRDKFV
-656 QNNEEILNEFPLLK
+656 QNNEEALNEFPLLK

-678 SMNIV
+678 SRNIV
-683 EQALKNYKVAQRDVQ
+683 EQSLKNYKVAQRDVQ

-716 GIITNIFGAKDPV
+716 GIVTSIFGAKDPV
-729 ADINKIIKLS
+729 KDINNIIKLS

-761 KIKTKE
+761 QIKTKE

-778 DVKQLNKF
+778 DIKKLNNF
-786 IRDNQE
+786 IRTNEE
-792 ALIALYGDDGF
+792 ALVALYGDDGF

-815 IDNAVMK
+815 IDNAIIK
-822 GGLDN
+822 GGMED

-886 AFTDADFAAELLKPY
+886 AFTDADFAADLLRPY
-901 VDNQQEVVSK
+901 VADQQEVVSR

-926 EEIMPEITVEF
+926 EEVMPEIQQE
-937 PNADID
+937 P
-943 ETGTIQPK
+943 
-951 EEVPVSMNTVN
+951 EEQSSSMNITDVRPVN
-962 PASRLSNVNMV
+962 QVSRLSNANIANPVGMM
-973 QPITDP
+973 PTPTADT
-979 GPMNPNTMAR
+979 GPTGKVDSRTASM
-989 GQQLFSG
+989 LF
-996 PGEIT
+996 PDDKIFTPDT

>member
-9 TSAQKL
+9 TSSQKL
-15 ELHRALEKAREEG
+15 ELFRALDQAEKDN
-28 NDRKKLELHTQLQNL
+28 NDRAKLDIYKKLQNL

-64 INKGLAQ
+64 INKGLAL

-81 LVIGLSET
+81 LVVGLGET

-162 LAKGAAKP
+162 LAKGAARP
-170 MQFMGKE
+170 TQFLGKE

-193 MFPGSGGAEITGQ
+193 MFPGSMGAEITGQ

-256 PEKSAKLIEDIKEGK
+256 PEKSAKLLEDIKEGK
-271 TITLFGEE
+271 TINLFGEE

-306 GSEIGTKLIE
+306 GSEVGTKLIE
-316 DIQQTKLARLL
+316 DIQQTKLTRLL

-339 KDYGMTR
+339 KDYSMTK

-395 SALLRRE
+395 SAVLRRE

-413 EQKMWSNIEGTINGD
+413 EQKMWSNIEGTIDGN

-459 DKNLIEAGLK
+459 DKNLVEAGLIQ
-469 EGATKTEKITTRF
+469 GATKKETIGPGLGTRD
-482 GGKNQVETRQVPAE
+482 VSVE
-496 PTTGILSN
+496 PTTGVLSN

-519 DELRAENSK
+519 DELRGENSK
-528 PNPSKEKV
+528 PNPSKEKI

-616 NVNKIIEQDSVGI
+616 DVNKIIGQDSVGI

-683 EQALKNYKVAQRDVQ
+683 EQTLKNYKVAQRDVQ

-716 GIITNIFGAKDPV
+716 GIVTNIFGAKDPV

-786 IRDNQE
+786 IRDNEE
-792 ALIALYGDDGF
+792 ALVALYGNDGF
-803 KTIQEFQSVLKD
+803 KTIQEFQSVLKN

-872 SKKSAKQIKALVGE
+872 SKKSSKQIKALVGE
-886 AFTDADFAAELLKPY
+886 AFTDANFAAELLKPY
-901 VDNQQEVVSK
+901 VDNQQEVVSR

-926 EEIMPEITVEF
+926 DTQEGLNVTVPLPATEELPEEI
-937 PNADID
+937 
-943 ETGTIQPK
+943 
-951 EEVPVSMNTVN
+951 PVSMNTVN

-973 QPITDP
+973 QPITDT
-979 GPMNPNTMAR
+979 GPMNPNTMAKGR
-989 GQQLFSG
+989 QLFGG

-1001 FAAQGGIMNAR
+1001 FAAEGGIMNAR

>member
-9 TSAQKL
+9 TSSQKL
-15 ELHRALEKAREEG
+15 ELFRALDQAEKDN
-28 NDRKKLELHTQLQNL
+28 NDRAKLDIYKKLQNL

-64 INKGLAQ
+64 INKGLAL

-81 LVIGLSET
+81 LVVGLGET

-162 LAKGAAKP
+162 LAKGAARP
-170 MQFMGKE
+170 TQFLGKE

-193 MFPGSGGAEITGQ
+193 MFPGSMGAEITGQ

-256 PEKSAKLIEDIKEGK
+256 PEKSAKLLEDIKEGK
-271 TITLFGEE
+271 TINLFGEE

-306 GSEIGTKLIE
+306 GSEVGTKLIE
-316 DIQQTKLARLL
+316 DIQQTKLTRLL

-339 KDYGMTR
+339 KDYSMTK

-395 SALLRRE
+395 SAVLRRE

-413 EQKMWSNIEGTINGD
+413 EQKMWRNIECTIDGN

-459 DKNLIEAGLK
+459 DKNLVEAGLIQ
-469 EGATKTEKITTRF
+469 GATKKETIGPGLGTRD
-482 GGKNQVETRQVPAE
+482 VSVE
-496 PTTGILSN
+496 PTTGVLSN

-519 DELRAENSK
+519 DELRGENSK
-528 PNPSKEKV
+528 PNPSKEKI

-563 QAISYSDSLTTNYY
+563 QAISYSDSLKANYY
-577 SGEIGKILGY
+577 SGEIGKIIGY
-587 DSTGKF
+587 DTSGKY
-593 GVLPDTTYNKLIQQG
+593 GVLPDTTFNKLIQTG
-608 EQGGVTTK
+608 ETGGVTTRD
-616 NVNKIIEQDSVGI
+616 VNKIIEQDSVGI

-636 FANLADGD
+636 FANLADND
-644 GNISK
+644 GNIPQ
-649 NMREKFV
+649 NMRDKFV
-656 QNNEEILNEFPLLK
+656 QNNEEALNEFPLLK

-678 SMNIV
+678 SRNIV
-683 EQALKNYKVAQRDVQ
+683 EQSLKNYKVAQRDVQ

-716 GIITNIFGAKDPV
+716 GIVTNIFGAKDPV

-786 IRDNQE
+786 IRDNEE
-792 ALIALYGDDGF
+792 ALVALYGNDGF
-803 KTIQEFQSVLKD
+803 KTIQEFQSVLKN

-872 SKKSAKQIKALVGE
+872 SKKSSKQIKALVGE
-886 AFTDADFAAELLKPY
+886 AFTDANFAAELLKPY
-901 VDNQQEVVSK
+901 VDNQQEVVSR

-926 EEIMPEITVEF
+926 DTQEGLNVTVPLPATEELP
-937 PNADID
+937 
-943 ETGTIQPK
+943 

-973 QPITDP
+973 QPITNP
-979 GPMNPNTMAR
+979 GPVNPNTMAK
-989 GQQLFSG
+989 GSQLFSG
-996 PGEIT
+996 PNEIT

-1012 KPIQRVA
+1012 KQIQRVA

>member
-1 MSDENKID
+1 MAEENKID
-9 TSAQKL
+9 TSSQKL
-15 ELHRALEKAREEG
+15 ELFRALDQAEKDG
-28 NDRKKLELHTQLQNL
+28 NDRAKLDIYKQLQSL

-64 INKGLAQ
+64 INKGLAL

-81 LVIGLSET
+81 LVIGLGET

-102 DSGLKDSKLMSK
+102 ASGLKDSKLMSK

-152 VGMSAPLAGP
+152 VGMSTPLAGP

-170 MQFMGKE
+170 MQFVGKE
-177 AGVAVA
+177 TGVAVA

-256 PEKSAKLIEDIKEGK
+256 PEKSAKLLEDIKEGK

-306 GSEIGTKLIE
+306 GSEVGTKLIE

-339 KDYGMTR
+339 KDYGMTK

-459 DKNLIEAGLK
+459 DKNLVEAGLK
-469 EGATKTEKITTRF
+469 QGTTKTESLGPGLGNREVK
-482 GGKNQVETRQVPAE
+482 VEPA
-496 PTTGILSN
+496 GSILTN
-504 KESISEILNLRTRVR
+504 KESVSEILNLRTRVR
-519 DELRAENSK
+519 DELRVENSK

-547 ESFMDAGS
+547 ESFMDVGS

-608 EQGGVTTK
+608 EQGGITTK
-616 NVNKIIEQDSVGI
+616 NINKIIQQDSMGI
-629 QEGLRVR
+629 QEGLRVK

-716 GIITNIFGAKDPV
+716 GIVTNIFGAKDPV

-786 IRDNQE
+786 IRDNEE
-792 ALIALYGDDGF
+792 ALVALYGDDGF

-872 SKKSAKQIKALVGE
+872 SKKSAKQIKALLGE
-886 AFTDADFAAELLKPY
+886 AFTDAKFASELLKPY
-901 VDNQQEVVSK
+901 VDNQQEVVSR

-926 EEIMPEITVEF
+926 EEVMPEISVEF
-937 PNADID
+937 PNATID
-943 ETGTIQPK
+943 DTGTIQPK

-962 PASRLSNVNMV
+962 PASRLSNTNVV
-973 QPITDP
+973 EPITDP

-989 GQQLFSG
+989 GQQLFGG

>member
-1 MSDENKID
+1 MADENKID
-9 TSAQKL
+9 TSSQKL
-15 ELHRALEKAREEG
+15 ELFRALDQAEKDG
-28 NDRKKLELHTQLQNL
+28 NDRAKLDIYKRLQSL

-64 INKGLAQ
+64 INKGLAL

-81 LVIGLSET
+81 LIIGLGET

-102 DSGLKDSKLMSK
+102 NSGLKDSKLMSK

-135 YDKTR
+135 YDRTR

-170 MQFMGKE
+170 TQFLTKE

-193 MFPGSGGAEITGQ
+193 MFPGSMGAEITGQ

-256 PEKSAKLIEDIKEGK
+256 PEKSAKLLEDIKEGK
-271 TITLFGEE
+271 TINLFGEE

-306 GSEIGTKLIE
+306 GSEVGTKLIE
-316 DIQQTKLARLL
+316 DIQQTKLTRLL

-339 KDYGMTR
+339 KDYGMTK

-395 SALLRRE
+395 SAVLRRE

-459 DKNLIEAGLK
+459 DKNLVEAGLIQ
-469 EGATKTEKITTRF
+469 GATKKETIGPGLGTRD
-482 GGKNQVETRQVPAE
+482 VSVE

-519 DELRAENSK
+519 DELRGENSK
-528 PNPSKEKV
+528 PNPSKEKI

-608 EQGGVTTK
+608 EQGGITTK
-616 NVNKIIEQDSVGI
+616 DVNKIIGQDSVGI

-716 GIITNIFGAKDPV
+716 GIVTNIFGAKDPV

-786 IRDNQE
+786 IRDNEE
-792 ALIALYGDDGF
+792 ALVALYGNDGF
-803 KTIQEFQSVLKD
+803 KTIQEFQSVLKN

-901 VDNQQEVVSK
+901 VDNQQEVVSR
-911 AVNTFIVNAFGEQVR
+911 AVNTFLVNAFGEQVR
-926 EEIMPEITVEF
+926 EEVMPEIQQE
-937 PNADID
+937 P
-943 ETGTIQPK
+943 
-951 EEVPVSMNTVN
+951 EEQSSSMNITDVRPVN
-962 PASRLSNVNMV
+962 QVSRLANANIANPVGMM
-973 QPITDP
+973 PTATADTGAI
-979 GPMNPNTMAR
+979 NPNTMAR
-989 GQQLFSG
+989 GSQLFSG
-996 PGEIT
+996 PDDIT
-1001 FAAQGGIMNAR
+1001 FAAKGGIMNAR
-1012 KPIQRVA
+1012 KPMQRVA

>member
-1 MSDENKID
+1 MADENKID
-9 TSAQKL
+9 TSSQKL
-15 ELHRALEKAREEG
+15 ELFRALDQAEKDG
-28 NDRKKLELHTQLQNL
+28 NDRAKLDIYKRLQSL

-64 INKGLAQ
+64 INKGLAL

-81 LVIGLSET
+81 LVIGLGET

-102 DSGLKDSKLMSK
+102 NSGLKDSKLMSK

-206 LVGGLSPI
+206 LFGGLSPI

-306 GSEIGTKLIE
+306 QSEVGTKLIE

-339 KDYGMTR
+339 KDYG
-346 DYGIESTV
+346 IESTV
-354 GAVEARVNHVTNFLD
+354 GAVEARVNHITNFLD

-395 SALLRRE
+395 SAVLRRE

-459 DKNLIEAGLK
+459 DKNLVEAGLK
-469 EGATKTEKITTRF
+469 EGAIKTEKITTRF

-496 PTTGILSN
+496 PTTGVLSN

-519 DELRAENSK
+519 DELRLENSK

-616 NVNKIIEQDSVGI
+616 DVNKIIGQDSVGI

-649 NMREKFV
+649 NVREKFV

-716 GIITNIFGAKDPV
+716 GIVTNIFNAKDPV
-729 ADINKIIKLS
+729 SDINKIIKLS

-786 IRDNQE
+786 IRENEE
-792 ALIALYGDDGF
+792 ALIALYGNDGF
-803 KTIQEFQSVLKD
+803 KTIQEFQSVLKS

-872 SKKSAKQIKALVGE
+872 SKKSSRQIKALVGE

-901 VDNQQEVVSK
+901 VDNQQEVVSR
-911 AVNTFIVNAFGEQVR
+911 AVNTFLVNAFGEQVR
-926 EEIMPEITVEF
+926 EEVMPEITVEF

-973 QPITDP
+973 QPITDT
-979 GPMNPNTMAR
+979 GPMNMDTMAK
-989 GQQLFSG
+989 GSQLFKG
-996 PGEIT
+996 PREIT
-1001 FAAQGGIMNAR
+1001 FAAEGGIMNAR

>member
-64 INKGLAQ
+64 INKGLAL

-81 LVIGLSET
+81 LVIGLGET

-102 DSGLKDSKLMSK
+102 NSGLKDSKLMSK

-162 LAKGAAKP
+162 LAKGAARP
-170 MQFMGKE
+170 TQFLTKE

-193 MFPGSGGAEITGQ
+193 MFPGSMGAEITGQ
-206 LVGGLSPI
+206 FTGGLTPI

-239 QSREKEIA
+239 HSREKEIA

-256 PEKSAKLIEDIKEGK
+256 PEKSAKLLEDIKEGK
-271 TITLFGEE
+271 TINLFGEE

-306 GSEIGTKLIE
+306 GSEVGTKLIE
-316 DIQQTKLARLL
+316 DIQQTKLTRLL

-339 KDYGMTR
+339 KDYGMTK

-395 SALLRRE
+395 SAVLRRE

-413 EQKMWSNIEGTINGD
+413 EQKMWSNIEGTIDGN

-459 DKNLIEAGLK
+459 DKNLVEAGLIQ
-469 EGATKTEKITTRF
+469 GATKKETIGPGLGTRD
-482 GGKNQVETRQVPAE
+482 VSVE

-519 DELRAENSK
+519 DELRGENSK
-528 PNPSKEKV
+528 PNPSKEKI

-608 EQGGVTTK
+608 EQGGITTK
-616 NVNKIIEQDSVGI
+616 DVNKIIGQDSVGI

-716 GIITNIFGAKDPV
+716 GIVTNIFGAKDPV

-786 IRDNQE
+786 IRDNEE
-792 ALIALYGDDGF
+792 ALVALYGNDGF
-803 KTIQEFQSVLKD
+803 KTIQEFQSVLKN

-901 VDNQQEVVSK
+901 VDNQQEVVSR
-911 AVNTFIVNAFGEQVR
+911 AVNTFLVNAFGEQVR
-926 EEIMPEITVEF
+926 EEVMPEIQQE
-937 PNADID
+937 P
-943 ETGTIQPK
+943 
-951 EEVPVSMNTVN
+951 EEQSSSMNITDVRPVN
-962 PASRLSNVNMV
+962 QVSRLANANIANPVGMM
-973 QPITDP
+973 PTPTADTGAI
-979 GPMNPNTMAR
+979 NPNTMAR
-989 GQQLFSG
+989 GSQLFSG

-1012 KPIQRVA
+1012 KPMQRVA

>member
-9 TSAQKL
+9 TSSQKL
-15 ELHRALEKAREEG
+15 ELFRALDQAEKDG
-28 NDRKKLELHTQLQNL
+28 NDRAKLDIYKKLQNL

-64 INKGLAQ
+64 INKGLAL

-81 LVIGLSET
+81 LIIGLGET

-170 MQFMGKE
+170 TQFLGKE

-193 MFPGSGGAEITGQ
+193 MFPGSMGAEITGQ
-206 LVGGLSPI
+206 LTGGLTPI

-256 PEKSAKLIEDIKEGK
+256 PEKSAKLVEDIKEGK
-271 TITLFGEE
+271 TINLFGEE

-316 DIQQTKLARLL
+316 DIQQTKLTRLL

-354 GAVEARVNHVTNFLD
+354 GAVEARVNHITNFLD

-395 SALLRRE
+395 SAVLRRE

-413 EQKMWSNIEGTINGD
+413 EQKMWSNIEGTIDGN

-459 DKNLIEAGLK
+459 DKNLVEAGLIQ
-469 EGATKTEKITTRF
+469 GATKKETIGPGLGTRD
-482 GGKNQVETRQVPAE
+482 VSVE
-496 PTTGILSN
+496 PTTGVLSN

-519 DELRAENSK
+519 DELRGENSK
-528 PNPSKEKV
+528 PNPSKEKI

-608 EQGGVTTK
+608 EQGGITTK
-616 NVNKIIEQDSVGI
+616 DVNKIIGQDSVGI

-716 GIITNIFGAKDPV
+716 GIVTNIFGAKDPV

-786 IRDNQE
+786 IRDNEE
-792 ALIALYGDDGF
+792 ALVALYGDDGF

-815 IDNAVMK
+815 IDNAIIK
-822 GGLDN
+822 GGMED

-911 AVNTFIVNAFGEQVR
+911 AVNTFLVNAFGEQVR
-926 EEIMPEITVEF
+926 EEVMPEIQQE
-937 PNADID
+937 P
-943 ETGTIQPK
+943 
-951 EEVPVSMNTVN
+951 EEQSSSMNITDVRPVN
-962 PASRLSNVNMV
+962 QVSRLANANIANPVGMM
-973 QPITDP
+973 PTPTADT
-979 GPMNPNTMAR
+979 GPMNMDTMAR
-989 GQQLFSG
+989 GQQLFGG

>member
-1 MSDENKID
+1 MAEENKID
-9 TSAQKL
+9 TGSQKL
-15 ELHRALEKAREEG
+15 ELFRALDQAEKDG
-28 NDRKKLELHTQLQNL
+28 NDRAKLEAYRQLQAL
-43 YIADEDYFDKAGVAV
+43 YIADEKWYETAAV
-58 EATGQG
+58 RGDAAVQG
-64 INKGLAQ
+64 LWKGLSQ
-71 TLGLPADLTN
+71 TMGLPVDLTN
-81 LVIGLSET
+81 LIVGLGET
-89 GVRKVLDAAGFDI
+89 GVRKVLDAAGFEI
-102 DSGLKDSKLMSK
+102 DSEFKDSKLMSK

-120 AQVTEIFNA
+120 AQTTEILNN
-129 LGIETE
+129 LGIKTE

-140 ALSAITGRIAEE
+140 ASTALIGRIAEE
-152 VGMSAPLAGP
+152 VGMSAPIAAP

-170 MQFMGKE
+170 LDFLSKE
-177 AGVAVA
+177 AGIAVA
-183 AGTGAATAQQ
+183 AGTGAATAQSL
-193 MFPGSGGAEITGQ
+193 FPGSAGAEITGQ

-214 TLTTL
+214 AISTIL
-219 MKYAG
+219 KYAG
-224 AKTGA
+224 GKTGA
-229 VEAFNLFFRP
+229 AEAFNLIFRP
-239 QSREKEIA
+239 ESREKEIA
-247 GNILYSRLG
+247 GNILYQRLG
-256 PEKSAKLIEDIKEGK
+256 AEKSAKLLEDIKEGK
-271 TITLFGEE
+271 TIKLFGEE
-279 IDASKFPRTLD
+279 IESTKFPRTLD

-306 GSEIGTKLIE
+306 GSEVGTKLVE
-316 DIQQTKLARLL
+316 SIQETKLARLL
-327 ELENNFLKNMKK
+327 ELENNFLKNVKK

-346 DYGIESTV
+346 EYGIESTV
-354 GAVEARVNHVTNFLD
+354 GAVESRVNHITNFLD
-369 KRLNLAKQTAAD
+369 KRLNLAKKTAAD

-387 PNMTREQA
+387 PNMSRSEA

-402 IDEALQDALNL
+402 IDDALQDALDI
-413 EQKMWSNIEGTINGD
+413 EQKMWSNVKGTINGD

-439 NQFKTTDPKNIPK
+439 NQFKTTPSKDIPE
-452 ILYDLAG
+452 ILYKLAG
-459 DKNLIEAGLK
+459 DKNLVEAGLLK
-469 EGATKTEKITTRF
+469 TATKKQSIGPGLGTRE
-482 GGKNQVETRQVPAE
+482 VVVE
-496 PTTGILSN
+496 PTSGILTN
-504 KESISEILNLRTRVR
+504 KEPVSEILNLRTVVR
-519 DELRAENSK
+519 DQLRGENSK
-528 PNPSKEKV
+528 PNLSKEKV
-536 QSLEDLLGVID
+536 QSLEDLLGIID

-616 NVNKIIEQDSVGI
+616 DVNKIIGQDSVGI

-683 EQALKNYKVAQRDVQ
+683 EQTLKNYKVAQRDVQ

-716 GIITNIFGAKDPV
+716 GIVTSIFGAKDPV
-729 ADINKIIKLS
+729 KDINNIIKLS

-761 KIKTKE
+761 QIKTKE

-778 DVKQLNKF
+778 DIKKLNNF
-786 IRDNQE
+786 IRTNEE
-792 ALIALYGDDGF
+792 ALVALYGDDGF

-815 IDNAVMK
+815 IDNAIIK
-822 GGLDN
+822 GGMED

-886 AFTDADFAAELLKPY
+886 AFTDADFAADLLRPY
-901 VDNQQEVVSK
+901 VADQQEVVSR

-926 EEIMPEITVEF
+926 EEVMPEIQQE
-937 PNADID
+937 P
-943 ETGTIQPK
+943 
-951 EEVPVSMNTVN
+951 EEQSSSMNITDVRPVN
-962 PASRLSNVNMV
+962 QVSRLSNANIANPVGMM
-973 QPITDP
+973 PTPTADT
-979 GPMNPNTMAR
+979 GPTGKVDSRTASM
-989 GQQLFSG
+989 LF
-996 PGEIT
+996 PDDKIFTPDT

>member
-9 TSAQKL
+9 TSSQKL
-15 ELHRALEKAREEG
+15 ELFRALDQAEKDN
-28 NDRKKLELHTQLQNL
+28 NDRAKLDIYKKLQNL

-64 INKGLAQ
+64 INKGLAL

-81 LVIGLSET
+81 LVVGLGET

-162 LAKGAAKP
+162 LAKGAARP
-170 MQFMGKE
+170 TQFLGKE

-193 MFPGSGGAEITGQ
+193 MFPGSMGAEITGQ

-256 PEKSAKLIEDIKEGK
+256 PEKSAKLLEDIKEGK
-271 TITLFGEE
+271 TINLFGEE

-306 GSEIGTKLIE
+306 GSEVGTKLIE
-316 DIQQTKLARLL
+316 DIQQTKLTRLL

-339 KDYGMTR
+339 KDYSMTK

-395 SALLRRE
+395 SAVLRRE

-413 EQKMWSNIEGTINGD
+413 EQKMWSNIEGTIDGN

-459 DKNLIEAGLK
+459 DKNLVEAGLIQ
-469 EGATKTEKITTRF
+469 GATKKETIGPGLGTRD
-482 GGKNQVETRQVPAE
+482 VSVE
-496 PTTGILSN
+496 PTTGVLSN

-519 DELRAENSK
+519 DELRGENSK
-528 PNPSKEKV
+528 PNPSKEKI

-616 NVNKIIEQDSVGI
+616 DVNKIIGQDSVGI

-683 EQALKNYKVAQRDVQ
+683 EQTLKNYKVAQRDVQ

-716 GIITNIFGAKDPV
+716 GIVTNIFGAKDPV

-786 IRDNQE
+786 IRDNEE
-792 ALIALYGDDGF
+792 ALVALYGNDGF
-803 KTIQEFQSVLKD
+803 KTIQEFQSVLKN

-872 SKKSAKQIKALVGE
+872 SKKSSKQIKALVGE
-886 AFTDADFAAELLKPY
+886 AFTDANFAAELLKPY
-901 VDNQQEVVSK
+901 VDNQQEVVSR

-926 EEIMPEITVEF
+926 DTQEGLNVTVPLPATEELPEEI
-937 PNADID
+937 
-943 ETGTIQPK
+943 
-951 EEVPVSMNTVN
+951 PVSMNTVN

-973 QPITDP
+973 QPITNP
-979 GPMNPNTMAR
+979 GPVNSNTMAR
-989 GQQLFSG
+989 GSQLFNK

-1012 KPIQRVA
+1012 KQIQRVA

>member
-1 MSDENKID
+1 MAEENKID
-9 TSAQKL
+9 TSSQKL
-15 ELHRALEKAREEG
+15 ELFRALDQAEKDG
-28 NDRKKLELHTQLQNL
+28 NDRAKLEAYRQLQAL
-43 YIADEDYFDKAGVAV
+43 YIADEKWYETAAV
-58 EATGQG
+58 RGDAAVQG
-64 INKGLAQ
+64 LWKGLAQ
-71 TLGLPADLTN
+71 TMGLPVDLTN
-81 LVIGLSET
+81 LIVGLGET
-89 GVRKVLDAAGFDI
+89 GVRKVLDAAGFEI
-102 DSGLKDSKLMSK
+102 DSEFKDSKLMSK

-120 AQVTEIFNA
+120 AQTTEILNN
-129 LGIETE
+129 LGIKTE

-140 ALSAITGRIAEE
+140 ASTALIGRIAEE
-152 VGMSAPLAGP
+152 VGMSAPIAAP

-170 MQFMGKE
+170 LDFLSKE
-177 AGVAVA
+177 AGIAVA
-183 AGTGAATAQQ
+183 AGTGAATAQSL
-193 MFPGSGGAEITGQ
+193 FPGSAGAEITGQ

-214 TLTTL
+214 AISTIL
-219 MKYAG
+219 KYAG
-224 AKTGA
+224 GKTGA
-229 VEAFNLFFRP
+229 AEAFNLIFRP
-239 QSREKEIA
+239 ESREKEIA
-247 GNILYSRLG
+247 GNILYQRLG
-256 PEKSAKLIEDIKEGK
+256 AEKSAKLLEDIKEGK
-271 TITLFGEE
+271 TIKLFGEE
-279 IDASKFPRTLD
+279 IESTKFPRTLD

-306 GSEIGTKLIE
+306 GSEVGTKLVE
-316 DIQQTKLARLL
+316 SIQETKLARLL
-327 ELENNFLKNMKK
+327 ELENNFLKNVKK

-346 DYGIESTV
+346 EYGIESTV
-354 GAVEARVNHVTNFLD
+354 GAVEARVNHITNFLD
-369 KRLNLAKQTAAD
+369 KRLNLAKKTAAD

-387 PNMTREQA
+387 PNMSRSEA

-402 IDEALQDALNL
+402 IDDALQDALDI
-413 EQKMWSNIEGTINGD
+413 EQKMWSNVKGTINGD

-439 NQFKTTDPKNIPK
+439 NQFKTTPSKDIPE
-452 ILYDLAG
+452 ILYKLAG
-459 DKNLIEAGLK
+459 DKNLVEAGLLK
-469 EGATKTEKITTRF
+469 TATKKQSIGPGLGTRE
-482 GGKNQVETRQVPAE
+482 VVVE
-496 PTTGILSN
+496 PTSGILTN
-504 KESISEILNLRTRVR
+504 KEPVSEILNLRTVVR
-519 DELRAENSK
+519 DQLRGENSK

-536 QSLEDLLGVID
+536 QSLEDLLGIID

-563 QAISYSDSLTTNYY
+563 QAISYSDSLKANYY
-577 SGEIGKILGY
+577 SGEIGKIIGY
-587 DSTGKF
+587 DTSGKY
-593 GVLPDTTYNKLIQQG
+593 GVLPETTFNKLIQQG
-608 EQGGVTTK
+608 EQGGITTRD
-616 NVNKIIEQDSVGI
+616 VNKIIEQDSVGI

-636 FANLADGD
+636 FANLADND
-644 GNISK
+644 GNIPQ
-649 NMREKFV
+649 NMRDKFV
-656 QNNEEILNEFPLLK
+656 QNNEEALNEFPLLK

-678 SMNIV
+678 SRNIV
-683 EQALKNYKVAQRDVQ
+683 EQSLKNYKVAQRDVQ

-716 GIITNIFGAKDPV
+716 GIVTSIFSAKDPV
-729 ADINKIIKLS
+729 KDINNIIKLS

-761 KIKTKE
+761 QIKTKE

-778 DVKQLNKF
+778 DIKKLNNF
-786 IRDNQE
+786 IRTNEE
-792 ALIALYGDDGF
+792 ALVALYGDDGF

-815 IDNAVMK
+815 IDNAVIK
-822 GGLDN
+822 GGMED

-886 AFTDADFAAELLKPY
+886 AFTDADFAADLLRPY
-901 VDNQQEVVSK
+901 VADQQEVVSK
-911 AVNTFIVNAFGEQVR
+911 SVNTFLVNAFGEQVR
-926 EEIMPEITVEF
+926 EEVMPEISVEF
-937 PNADID
+937 PNATID
-943 ETGTIQPK
+943 DTGTIQPK
-951 EEVPVSMNTVN
+951 EEEVPVSMNTVN

-973 QPITDP
+973 EPITNT

-989 GQQLFSG
+989 GQQLFGG

>member
-1 MSDENKID
+1 MAEENKID
-9 TSAQKL
+9 TSSQKL
-15 ELHRALEKAREEG
+15 ELFRALDQAEKDG
-28 NDRKKLELHTQLQNL
+28 NDRAKLEAYRQLQAL
-43 YIADEDYFDKAGVAV
+43 YIADEKWYETAAV
-58 EATGQG
+58 RGDAAVQG
-64 INKGLAQ
+64 LWKGLAQ
-71 TLGLPADLTN
+71 TMGLPVDLTN
-81 LVIGLSET
+81 LIVGLGET
-89 GVRKVLDAAGFDI
+89 GVRKVLDAAGFEI
-102 DSGLKDSKLMSK
+102 DSEFKDSKLMSK

-120 AQVTEIFNA
+120 AQTTEILNN
-129 LGIETE
+129 LGIKTE

-140 ALSAITGRIAEE
+140 ASTALIGRIAEE
-152 VGMSAPLAGP
+152 VGMSAPIAAP

-170 MQFMGKE
+170 LDFLSKE
-177 AGVAVA
+177 AGIAVA
-183 AGTGAATAQQ
+183 AGTGAATAQSL
-193 MFPGSGGAEITGQ
+193 FPGSAGAEITGQ

-214 TLTTL
+214 AISTIL
-219 MKYAG
+219 KYAG
-224 AKTGA
+224 GKTGA
-229 VEAFNLFFRP
+229 AEAFNLIFRP
-239 QSREKEIA
+239 ESREKEIA
-247 GNILYSRLG
+247 GNILYQRLG
-256 PEKSAKLIEDIKEGK
+256 AEKSAKLLEDIKEGK
-271 TITLFGEE
+271 TIKLFGEE
-279 IDASKFPRTLD
+279 IESTKFPRTLD

-306 GSEIGTKLIE
+306 GSEVGTKLVE
-316 DIQQTKLARLL
+316 SIQETKLARLL
-327 ELENNFLKNMKK
+327 ELENNFLKNVKK

-346 DYGIESTV
+346 EYGIESTV
-354 GAVEARVNHVTNFLD
+354 GAVESRVNHITNFLD
-369 KRLNLAKQTAAD
+369 KRLNLAKKTAAD

-387 PNMTREQA
+387 PNMSRSEA

-402 IDEALQDALNL
+402 IDDALQDALDI
-413 EQKMWSNIEGTINGD
+413 EQKMWSNVKGTINGD

-439 NQFKTTDPKNIPK
+439 NQFKTTPSKDIPE
-452 ILYDLAG
+452 ILYKLAG
-459 DKNLIEAGLK
+459 DKNLVEAGLLK
-469 EGATKTEKITTRF
+469 TATKKQSIGPGLGTRE
-482 GGKNQVETRQVPAE
+482 VVVE
-496 PTTGILSN
+496 PTSGILTN
-504 KESISEILNLRTRVR
+504 KEPVSEILNLRTVVR
-519 DELRAENSK
+519 DQLRGENSK

-536 QSLEDLLGVID
+536 QSLEDLLGIID

-563 QAISYSDSLTTNYY
+563 QAISYSDSLKANYY
-577 SGEIGKILGY
+577 SGEIGKIIGY
-587 DSTGKF
+587 DTSGKY
-593 GVLPDTTYNKLIQQG
+593 GVLPETTFNKLIQQG
-608 EQGGVTTK
+608 EQGGITTRD
-616 NVNKIIEQDSVGI
+616 VNKIIEQDSVGI

-636 FANLADGD
+636 FANLADND
-644 GNISK
+644 GNIPQ
-649 NMREKFV
+649 NMRDKFV
-656 QNNEEILNEFPLLK
+656 QNNEEALNEFPLLK

-678 SMNIV
+678 SRNIV
-683 EQALKNYKVAQRDVQ
+683 EQSLKNYKVAQRDVQ

-716 GIITNIFGAKDPV
+716 GIVTSIFGAKDPV
-729 ADINKIIKLS
+729 KDINNIIKLS

-761 KIKTKE
+761 QIKTKE

-778 DVKQLNKF
+778 DIKKLNNF
-786 IRDNQE
+786 IRTNEE
-792 ALIALYGDDGF
+792 ALVALYGDDGF

-815 IDNAVMK
+815 IDNAIIK
-822 GGLDN
+822 GGMED

-886 AFTDADFAAELLKPY
+886 AFTDADFAADLLRPY
-901 VDNQQEVVSK
+901 VADQQEVVSK
-911 AVNTFIVNAFGEQVR
+911 SVNTFLVNAFGEQVR

-951 EEVPVSMNTVN
+951 EEKVPVSMNTVN

-973 QPITDP
+973 EPITNT
-979 GPMNPNTMAR
+979 GPINPNTMAR
-989 GQQLFSG
+989 GSQLFGG

-1012 KPIQRVA
+1012 KPMQRVA

>member
-1 MSDENKID
+1 M
-9 TSAQKL
+9 
-15 ELHRALEKAREEG
+15 
-28 NDRKKLELHTQLQNL
+28 
-43 YIADEDYFDKAGVAV
+43 
-58 EATGQG
+58 
-64 INKGLAQ
+64 
-71 TLGLPADLTN
+71 
-81 LVIGLSET
+81 
-89 GVRKVLDAAGFDI
+89 
-102 DSGLKDSKLMSK
+102 
-114 KPFLGS
+114 
-120 AQVTEIFNA
+120 
-129 LGIETE
+129 
-135 YDKTR
+135 
-140 ALSAITGRIAEE
+140 
-152 VGMSAPLAGP
+152 
-162 LAKGAAKP
+162 
-170 MQFMGKE
+170 
-177 AGVAVA
+177 
-183 AGTGAATAQQ
+183 
-193 MFPGSGGAEITGQ
+193 
-206 LVGGLSPI
+206 
-214 TLTTL
+214 
-219 MKYAG
+219 
-224 AKTGA
+224 
-229 VEAFNLFFRP
+229 
-239 QSREKEIA
+239 
-247 GNILYSRLG
+247 
-256 PEKSAKLIEDIKEGK
+256 
-271 TITLFGEE
+271 FGEE

-306 GSEIGTKLIE
+306 GSEVGTKLIE
-316 DIQQTKLARLL
+316 DIQQTKLTRLL

-339 KDYGMTR
+339 KDYSMTK

-395 SALLRRE
+395 SAVLRRE

-413 EQKMWSNIEGTINGD
+413 EQKMWSNIEGTIDGN

-459 DKNLIEAGLK
+459 DKNLVEAGLIQ
-469 EGATKTEKITTRF
+469 GATKKETIGPGLGTRD
-482 GGKNQVETRQVPAE
+482 VSVE
-496 PTTGILSN
+496 PTTGVLSN

-519 DELRAENSK
+519 DELRGENSK
-528 PNPSKEKV
+528 PNPSKEKI

-563 QAISYSDSLTTNYY
+563 QAISYSDSLKANYY
-577 SGEIGKILGY
+577 SGEIGKIIGY
-587 DSTGKF
+587 DTSGKY
-593 GVLPDTTYNKLIQQG
+593 GVLPDTTFNKLIQTG
-608 EQGGVTTK
+608 ETGGVTTRD
-616 NVNKIIEQDSVGI
+616 VNKIIEQDSVGI

-636 FANLADGD
+636 FANLADND
-644 GNISK
+644 GNIPQ
-649 NMREKFV
+649 NMRDKFV
-656 QNNEEILNEFPLLK
+656 QNNEEALNEFPLLK

-678 SMNIV
+678 SRNIV
-683 EQALKNYKVAQRDVQ
+683 EQSLKNYKVAQRDVQ

-716 GIITNIFGAKDPV
+716 GIVTSIFGAKDPV
-729 ADINKIIKLS
+729 KDINNIIKLS

-761 KIKTKE
+761 QIKTKE

-778 DVKQLNKF
+778 DIKKLNNF
-786 IRDNQE
+786 IRTNEE
-792 ALIALYGDDGF
+792 ALVALYGDDGF

-815 IDNAVMK
+815 IDNVIIS
-822 GGLDN
+822 GGMDD

-872 SKKSAKQIKALVGE
+872 SKKSAKEIKALLGK
-886 AFTDADFAAELLKPY
+886 AFTDTDFATELLKPY
-901 VDNQQEVVSK
+901 VDKQQEIVSK
-911 AVNTFIVNAFGEQVR
+911 SINSYLVNAFGEKVR
-926 EEIMPEITVEF
+926 DTQEGLNVTVPLPATEELP
-937 PNADID
+937 
-943 ETGTIQPK
+943 

-973 QPITDP
+973 QPITDT
-979 GPMNPNTMAR
+979 GPVNPNTMAR
-989 GQQLFSG
+989 GSQLFNK

-1012 KPIQRVA
+1012 KQIQRVA

>member
-9 TSAQKL
+9 TSSQKL
-15 ELHRALEKAREEG
+15 ELFRALDQAEKDG
-28 NDRKKLELHTQLQNL
+28 NDRAKLDIYKKLQNL

-64 INKGLAQ
+64 INKGLAL

-81 LVIGLSET
+81 LVIGLGET

-170 MQFMGKE
+170 TQFLGKE

-193 MFPGSGGAEITGQ
+193 MFPGSMGAEITGQ
-206 LVGGLSPI
+206 LTGGLTPI

-256 PEKSAKLIEDIKEGK
+256 PEKSAKLVEDIKEGK
-271 TITLFGEE
+271 TINLFGEE

-316 DIQQTKLARLL
+316 DIQQTKLTRLL

-354 GAVEARVNHVTNFLD
+354 GAVEARVNHITNFLD

-395 SALLRRE
+395 SAVLRRE

-413 EQKMWSNIEGTINGD
+413 EQKMWSNIEGTIDGN

-459 DKNLIEAGLK
+459 DKNLVEAGLIQ
-469 EGATKTEKITTRF
+469 GATKKETIGPGLGTRD
-482 GGKNQVETRQVPAE
+482 VSVE
-496 PTTGILSN
+496 PTTGVLSN

-519 DELRAENSK
+519 DELRGENSK
-528 PNPSKEKV
+528 PNPSKEKI

-608 EQGGVTTK
+608 EQGGITTK
-616 NVNKIIEQDSVGI
+616 DVNKIIGQDSVGI

-716 GIITNIFGAKDPV
+716 GIVTNIFGAKDPV

-786 IRDNQE
+786 IRDNEE
-792 ALIALYGDDGF
+792 ALVALYGDDGF

-815 IDNAVMK
+815 IDNAIIK
-822 GGLDN
+822 GGMED

-911 AVNTFIVNAFGEQVR
+911 AVNTFLVNAFGEQVR
-926 EEIMPEITVEF
+926 EEVMPEIQQE
-937 PNADID
+937 P
-943 ETGTIQPK
+943 
-951 EEVPVSMNTVN
+951 EEQSSSMNITDVRPVN
-962 PASRLSNVNMV
+962 QVSRLANANIANPVGMM
-973 QPITDP
+973 PTPTADT
-979 GPMNPNTMAR
+979 GPMNMNTMAR
-989 GQQLFSG
+989 GQQLFGG

-1012 KPIQRVA
+1012 KPIQSVA

>member
-9 TSAQKL
+9 TSSQKL
-15 ELHRALEKAREEG
+15 ELFRALDQAEKDG
-28 NDRKKLELHTQLQNL
+28 NDRAKLDIYKQLQSL

-64 INKGLAQ
+64 INKGLAL

-81 LVIGLSET
+81 LVIGLGET

-102 DSGLKDSKLMSK
+102 ASGLKDSKLMSK

-152 VGMSAPLAGP
+152 VGMSTPLAGP

-170 MQFMGKE
+170 MQFVGKE
-177 AGVAVA
+177 TGVAVA

-206 LVGGLSPI
+206 LVGGLSPT

-256 PEKSAKLIEDIKEGK
+256 PEKSAKLLEDIKEGK

-306 GSEIGTKLIE
+306 GSEVGTKLIE

-339 KDYGMTR
+339 KDYGMTK

-459 DKNLIEAGLK
+459 DKNLVEAGLK
-469 EGATKTEKITTRF
+469 QGTTKTESLGPGLGNREVK
-482 GGKNQVETRQVPAE
+482 VEPA
-496 PTTGILSN
+496 GSILTN
-504 KESISEILNLRTRVR
+504 KESVSEILNLRTRVR
-519 DELRAENSK
+519 DELRVENSK

-547 ESFMDAGS
+547 ESFMDVGS

-608 EQGGVTTK
+608 EQGGITTK
-616 NVNKIIEQDSVGI
+616 NINKIIQQDSMGI
-629 QEGLRVR
+629 QEGLRVK

-716 GIITNIFGAKDPV
+716 GIVTNIFGAKDPV

-786 IRDNQE
+786 IRDNEE
-792 ALIALYGDDGF
+792 ALVALYGDDGF

-815 IDNAVMK
+815 IDNAVMA
-822 GGLDN
+822 GGMDN

-872 SKKSAKQIKALVGE
+872 SKKSAKQIKALLGE
-886 AFTDADFAAELLKPY
+886 AFTDAEFASELLKPY
-901 VDNQQEVVSK
+901 VDNQQEVVSR

-926 EEIMPEITVEF
+926 EEVMPEIQQE
-937 PNADID
+937 P
-943 ETGTIQPK
+943 
-951 EEVPVSMNTVN
+951 EEQSSSMN
-962 PASRLSNVNMV
+962 
-973 QPITDP
+973 ITDP
-979 GPMNPNTMAR
+979 SPVNQVSRLANANIANPVGMMPTATADTGPMNMNTMAKGR
-989 GQQLFSG
+989 QLFGG

>member
-1 MSDENKID
+1 MAEENKID
-9 TSAQKL
+9 TGSQKL
-15 ELHRALEKAREEG
+15 ELFRALDQAEKDG
-28 NDRKKLELHTQLQNL
+28 NDRAKLDIYKQLQSL

-64 INKGLAQ
+64 INKGLAL

-81 LVIGLSET
+81 LVIGLGET

-102 DSGLKDSKLMSK
+102 ASGLKDSKLMSK

-152 VGMSAPLAGP
+152 VGMSTPLAGP

-170 MQFMGKE
+170 TQFLGKE

-206 LVGGLSPI
+206 LVGGLSPT

-256 PEKSAKLIEDIKEGK
+256 PEKSAKLLEDIKEGK

-306 GSEIGTKLIE
+306 GSEVGTKLIE

-339 KDYGMTR
+339 KDYGMTK

-459 DKNLIEAGLK
+459 DKNLVEAGLK
-469 EGATKTEKITTRF
+469 QGTTKTESLGPGLGNREVK
-482 GGKNQVETRQVPAE
+482 VEPA
-496 PTTGILSN
+496 GSILTN
-504 KESISEILNLRTRVR
+504 KESVSEILNLRTRVR
-519 DELRAENSK
+519 DELRVENSK

-547 ESFMDAGS
+547 ESFMDVGS

-608 EQGGVTTK
+608 EQGGITTK
-616 NVNKIIEQDSVGI
+616 NINKIIQQDSMGI
-629 QEGLRVR
+629 QEGLRVK

-716 GIITNIFGAKDPV
+716 GIVTNIFGAKDPV

-786 IRDNQE
+786 IRDNEE
-792 ALIALYGDDGF
+792 ALVALYGDDGF

-815 IDNAVMK
+815 IDNAVMA
-822 GGLDN
+822 GGMDN

-872 SKKSAKQIKALVGE
+872 SKKSAKQIKALLGE
-886 AFTDADFAAELLKPY
+886 AFTDAEFASELLKPY
-901 VDNQQEVVSK
+901 VDNQQEVVSR

-926 EEIMPEITVEF
+926 EEVMPEIQQE
-937 PNADID
+937 P
-943 ETGTIQPK
+943 
-951 EEVPVSMNTVN
+951 EEQSSSMN
-962 PASRLSNVNMV
+962 
-973 QPITDP
+973 ITDP
-979 GPMNPNTMAR
+979 SPVNQVSRLANANIANPVGMMPTATADTGPMNMNTMAR
-989 GQQLFSG
+989 GQQLFGG

>member
-9 TSAQKL
+9 TSSQKL
-15 ELHRALEKAREEG
+15 ELFRALDQAEKDG
-28 NDRKKLELHTQLQNL
+28 NDRAKLDIYKQLQSL

-64 INKGLAQ
+64 INKGLAL

-81 LVIGLSET
+81 LVIGLGET

-102 DSGLKDSKLMSK
+102 ASGLKDSKLMSK

-152 VGMSAPLAGP
+152 VGMSTPLAGP

-170 MQFMGKE
+170 MQFVGKE
-177 AGVAVA
+177 TGVAVA

-206 LVGGLSPI
+206 LVGGLSPT

-256 PEKSAKLIEDIKEGK
+256 PEKSAKLLEDIKEGK

-306 GSEIGTKLIE
+306 GSEVGTKLIE

-339 KDYGMTR
+339 KDYGMTK

-459 DKNLIEAGLK
+459 DKNLVEAGLK
-469 EGATKTEKITTRF
+469 QGTTKTESLGPGLGNREVK
-482 GGKNQVETRQVPAE
+482 VEPA
-496 PTTGILSN
+496 GSILTN
-504 KESISEILNLRTRVR
+504 KESVSEILNLRTRVR
-519 DELRAENSK
+519 DELRVENSK

-547 ESFMDAGS
+547 ESFMDVGS

-608 EQGGVTTK
+608 EQGGITTK
-616 NVNKIIEQDSVGI
+616 NINKIIQQDSMGI
-629 QEGLRVR
+629 QEGLRVK

-716 GIITNIFGAKDPV
+716 GIVTNIFGAKDPV

-786 IRDNQE
+786 IRDNEE
-792 ALIALYGDDGF
+792 ALVALYGDDEF

-815 IDNAVMK
+815 IDNAVMA
-822 GGLDN
+822 GGMDN

-872 SKKSAKQIKALVGE
+872 SKKSAKQIKALLGE
-886 AFTDADFAAELLKPY
+886 AFTDAEFASELLKPY
-901 VDNQQEVVSK
+901 VDNQQEVVSR

-926 EEIMPEITVEF
+926 EEVMPEIQQE
-937 PNADID
+937 P
-943 ETGTIQPK
+943 
-951 EEVPVSMNTVN
+951 EEQSSSMN
-962 PASRLSNVNMV
+962 
-973 QPITDP
+973 ITDP
-979 GPMNPNTMAR
+979 SPVNQVSRLANANIANPVGMMPTATADTGPMNMNTMAR
-989 GQQLFSG
+989 GQQLFGG

-1001 FAAQGGIMNAR
+1001 FAAEGGIMNAR